1 MRISIGA
8 DHRGLAL
15 KQHLVPWLR
24 SEGYDVTD
32 EGAATTD
39 SVDYPDYAAKVAH
52 KVAHGE
58 ADRGILVCATGVG
71 MCITANKV
79 HGVRATTCADEDVA
93 RLSRQHNDV
102 NVVCLSGDR
111 LDEPA
116 ARRVVQTWLETEF
129 EGGRHARRV
138 EKIADLEHQE
148 CEREVDDLAR

>member
-8 DHRGLAL
+8 DHRGYGL
-15 KQHLVPWLR
+15 KDKLIPWLKA
-24 SEGYDVTD
+24 EGYDVAD

-39 SVDYPDYAAKVAH
+39 SVDYPDYAAKVAE

-102 NVVCLSGDR
+102 NVLCLSGDR

-116 ARRVVQTWLETEF
+116 AKRILDIWLETEF

-138 EKIADLEHQE
+138 EKIADLELRECQE
-148 CEREVDDLAR
+148 NEEGAS